1 MGTRV
6 PLKAEVFWK
15 HKENPTLRPR
25 SSCPLKGSWFH
36 GPHSEGSGISL
47 ALQLSCPRLPEGW
60 GRPASQVGVCLGK
73 LPRWLGAH
81 CPCVQGA
88 GGSRAV
94 DRGAEGGE
102 GRCSRSAPLSSHQ
115 NGVQPCGTSGLGER
129 GWDLHLPSGGTAP
142 AVGQGAPQAS
152 CPSHLWAPAAPGP
165 PLLQRVEAHLPPLPS
180 GVLGQSRG
188 RQAQCQPG
196 TAGHPPSPPSEA
208 LVCSTSPHPP
218 ATCVEGTGTPSGSLH
233 THLSRLLSAAR
244 LWVCG

>member
-36 GPHSEGSGISL
+36 GPHSEGSGTSL
-47 ALQLSCPRLPEGW
+47 VLQLSCPRLPEGW

-129 GWDLHLPSGGTAP
+129 GWDLYLPSGGTAP

-152 CPSHLWAPAAPGP
+152 ALATCGHRQLQVHPYCSGWRLTFLLCPRGCWGRAEAAKHSASRGQLATLP
-165 PLLQRVEAHLPPLPS
+165 PLLPRPW
-180 GVLGQSRG
+180 
-188 RQAQCQPG
+188 
-196 TAGHPPSPPSEA
+196 
-208 LVCSTSPHPP
+208 
-218 ATCVEGTGTPSGSLH
+218 
-233 THLSRLLSAAR
+233 SAAR
-244 LWVCG
+244 APTLLPPVLKARGPRPAASTHI